1 MVIFCCRALQKG
13 DVMAE
18 NELVLKQR
26 DALGFDIQVKLIGGR
41 ELQILSKGKKPELNY
56 SVDILSLQDKSKKTL
71 FIAWKWLF
79 SSIIFFLLMLLLLNI
94 LPDYV
99 EENKNIYLSVT
110 LLIGMIGGL
119 FCVIKFWKFTSV
131 KQVFYSRKAHVP
143 IIILSAGKPSKKI
156 FRSFIGSVEER
167 IKQFRS
173 HMDINEEKQ
182 LTGEMK
188 MLRRLSDNGFINKK
202 LYEKAKTKLL
212 GSFAK

>member
-1 MVIFCCRALQKG
+1 
-13 DVMAE
+13 MAE

-26 DALGFDIQVKLIGGR
+26 DALGFDVHVKLIDGR
-41 ELQILSKGKKPELNY
+41 QLQILSVGKKSELNY

-79 SSIIFFLLMLLLLNI
+79 SSILFFLLMLLLLKI
-94 LPDYV
+94 MPDYV

-119 FCVIKFWKFTSV
+119 FSVIKFWKFTSI

-143 IIILSAGKPSKKI
+143 IIILSVGKPSKKI
-156 FRSFIGSVEER
+156 FRSFIGSVEKR
-167 IKQFRS
+167 IKQFRN
-173 HMDINEEKQ
+173 HMDITEEKQ

-188 MLRRLSDNGFINKK
+188 MLRRLNDNGFISKK
-202 LYEKAKTKLL
+202 SYEKAKTKLL
-212 GSFAK
+212 GGFAK